1 MCHQC
6 VEIFD
11 HMGNRVSDPN
21 QNESCYDLVD
31 DRYLAVCPGGTHCSN
46 SLRTDW
52 FIQGFQILFFQRG
65 CETYQPEEIVENDC
79 EYRAGGLRK
88 VLTIIKLINTI
99 CPTFVET
106 EKVFIKIA
114 RQIVF

>member
-65 CETYQPEEIVENDC
+65 CETYQPEEIVEDDC

-88 VLTIIKLINTI
+88 VLTKIKLINTI

-114 RQIVF
+114 RQIVI

>member
-11 HMGNRVSDPN
+11 HMGNRVEDPN
-21 QNESCYDLVD
+21 QNESCYNLED
-31 DRYLAVCPGGTHCSN
+31 DRYLDVCPGGTHCSN

-65 CETYQPEEIVENDC
+65 CESYQPEDDVQDEC
-79 EYRAGGLRK
+79 EYRAGGLRL
-88 VLTIIKLINTI
+88 VLSITS
-99 CPTFVET
+99 
-106 EKVFIKIA
+106 
-114 RQIVF
+114 

>member
-1 MCHQC
+1 
-6 VEIFD
+6 
-11 HMGNRVSDPN
+11 MGNRVSDPN

-65 CETYQPEEIVENDC
+65 CETYQPEEIVEDSC
-79 EYRAGGLRK
+79 EYRAGGLRNVFTLLK
-88 VLTIIKLINTI
+88 FINEI
-99 CPTFVET
+99 FSMFVET
-106 EKVFIKIA
+106 NKAFTKIA
-114 RQIVF
+114 RQIVI

>member
-1 MCHQC
+1 
-6 VEIFD
+6 
-11 HMGNRVSDPN
+11 MGNRVSDPN

-65 CETYQPEEIVENDC
+65 CETYQPEESVEDEC
-79 EYRAGGLRK
+79 EYRAGGLRN
-88 VLTIIKLINTI
+88 VFTLLKLINEI
-99 CPTFVET
+99 FQCLLKPT
-106 EKVFIKIA
+106 KHLQRLQDKL
-114 RQIVF
+114 

>member
-31 DRYLAVCPGGTHCSN
+31 DRYLDVCPGGTHCSN

-65 CETYQPEEIVENDC
+65 CETYPTETVVEDGC

-88 VLTIIKLINTI
+88 VSLLEKKQNQKLISRLMI
-99 CPTFVET
+99 G
-106 EKVFIKIA
+106 
-114 RQIVF
+114 